1 MVVRA
6 DYPDQV
12 YKSQRAKFRAVV
24 NEIEA
29 LHQKGQPVLVGT
41 VAIETSE
48 MLSELLKR
56 KGVPHNVLNA
66 KQHEREAGII
76 AQAGRP
82 GTVTI
87 ATNMAGRGVDILLGG
102 NAEGIA
108 RERLRK
114 QEVDLATLSEDDAVW
129 LQALVEAKGEVERDR
144 KKVLD
149 AGGLHVLGT
158 ERHEARRIDNQLR
171 GRAGRQGDPGTSR
184 FFVALDDDLMRRFGG
199 QSVAGIMERF
209 GLEEDVPIE
218 HGIVSK
224 AIENA
229 QVRVEGYNFD
239 IRKHVLQYDDVVNKQ
254 REVIYAQRRQ
264 ILNEPSM
271 RPTIMGMIEDELRRL
286 VDLIT
291 TDIEGGRAQ
300 ALEREEWDLD
310 ALAGEVHKIVPLHER
325 FDPEQW
331 RSLNARELADE
342 LVAMAHKAYDEREQA
357 VGEADM
363 RRLERLVML
372 RIVDNRWIRH
382 LTDLDELREGIG
394 LRAFAQQDP
403 LIAYKREASE
413 MYGELVDSIS
423 HDIAYAIFH
432 VQLMTRPPAPPVR
445 QIQTNRSEG
454 GSQQPARAS
463 SKAQLGRNDPC
474 WCGSGKKYKQCHM
487 RDDAGRAPATSASGA
502 GAPGGQPPA
511 AQQAARNASAPKAPP
526 PKHGKRR

>member
-1 MVVRA
+1 M
-6 DYPDQV
+6 
-12 YKSQRAKFRAVV
+12 
-24 NEIEA
+24 
-29 LHQKGQPVLVGT
+29 LVGT

-48 MLSELLKR
+48 MLSDLLKR

-114 QEVDLATLSEDDAVW
+114 QEVDLATLSEDDPIW
-129 LQALVEAKGEVERDR
+129 LQALAEAKAEVERDR
-144 KKVLD
+144 QKVLE

-171 GRAGRQGDPGTSR
+171 GRSGRQGDPGTSR

-254 REVIYAQRRQ
+254 REIIYAQRRQ

-291 TDIEGGRAQ
+291 TDNEGGRGQ

-342 LVAMAHKAYDEREQA
+342 LVAMAEKAYDEREQSI
-357 VGEADM
+357 GEADM

-372 RIVDNRWIRH
+372 RVVDNRWIRH

-413 MYGELVDSIS
+413 MYSELVDSIS
-423 HDIAYAIFH
+423 HDIAYSIFH

-445 QIQTNRSEG
+445 QIQTNRSDG
-454 GSQQPARAS
+454 GSQQPVRAA
-463 SKAQLGRNDPC
+463 SKGQLGRNDPC

-487 RDDAGRAPATSASGA
+487 RDDAGRAPASAPTGV
-502 GAPGGQPPA
+502 GAPAGQPPA
-511 AQQAARNASAPKAPP
+511 AQQAARNASAPKSQPA
-526 PKHGKRR
+526 KHGKRR